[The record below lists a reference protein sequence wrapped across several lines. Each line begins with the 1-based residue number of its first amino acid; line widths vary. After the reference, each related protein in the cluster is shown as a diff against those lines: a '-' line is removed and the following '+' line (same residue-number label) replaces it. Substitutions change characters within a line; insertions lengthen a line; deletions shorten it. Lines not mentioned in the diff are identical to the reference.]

1 MVKIESEIVR
11 LLSGRLSIINI
22 GIDKLVEHLLNFE
35 VEVIQVDWKPPQ
47 EDKLDLL
54 RKLRGLKE

>member
-47 EDKLDLL
+47 EDKLNLL
-54 RKLRGLKE
+54 RKLRGLKG